1 MARDCAARSLDGT
14 DLAALR
20 VRGRPRGQRGGGEG
34 AAGSGRPPCLR
45 GGSGQGEQ
53 KAEGGLG
60 EKTRARGLLGVG
72 CGRAEAAVAPLAFL
86 SLSCGV
92 FPFFLTLS
100 KLKPPRWSVTPRV
113 ARDAP
118 QRRSL
123 AQQPCPTDAVWFIFI
138 YFLFFS
144 GALSAEEEGRVQLW

>member
-53 KAEGGLG
+53 KAEGGSG

-72 CGRAEAAVAPLAFL
+72 ELRQQSPPWRFYRCPV
-86 SLSCGV
+86 V
-92 FPFFLTLS
+92 FS
-100 KLKPPRWSVTPRV
+100 
-113 ARDAP
+113 
-118 QRRSL
+118 RS
-123 AQQPCPTDAVWFIFI
+123 F
-138 YFLFFS
+138 
-144 GALSAEEEGRVQLW
+144 